1 MTVHADVV
9 IPTHDHA
16 LLLPLCVASVR
27 EQTIESLRIVI
38 IGDGVGDETREVVAA
53 LMLEDTRIEFHDLPK
68 SGRTGETH
76 RGPIVAAST
85 AQIVTYVGDDDLLFP
100 DHVETML
107 GLLEDADLAHPPAAL
122 LDPDGVVH
130 CAAYSLAEPGWRA
143 EALTGESLLSLT
155 GLAHTSDAYRRLPY
169 GWRETPPGVYTDQHM
184 VRQFL
189 ERDWC
194 RVASASRVTT
204 VHLAASL
211 RTHMTPQE
219 RRDELA
225 QVYEQIRQPGGW
237 ERHRCEALEAVRATG
252 SAMHLGLV
260 HANRRIAELE
270 SPQARLDP
278 RASFRPARW
287 RAALGRARA
296 GLARGRASR

>member
-16 LLLPLCVASVR
+16 QLLPLCVASVR

-38 IGDGVGDETREVVAA
+38 IGDGVQDETREVVAA
-53 LMLEDTRIEFHDLPK
+53 LMLEDPRIEFHDLPK
-68 SGRTGETH
+68 AGRTGEVH

-85 AQIVTYVGDDDLLFP
+85 AQIVTYLGDDDLLFP

-107 GLLEDADLAHPPAAL
+107 SLLEDADLAHPSASA

-169 GWRETPPGVYTDQHM
+169 GWRDTPSDVYTDQHM

-189 ERDWC
+189 EQDWC
-194 RVASASRVTT
+194 RVASASKVTT
-204 VHLAASL
+204 VHLAGTW
-211 RTHMTPQE
+211 RTHMTPKE

-225 QVYEQIRQPGGW
+225 RVYEQIRQPGGW
-237 ERHRCEALEAVRATG
+237 QRYRREALEAERTLG

-260 HANRRIAELE
+260 HANRQIAALE
-270 SPQARLDP
+270 PPEARLDP
-278 RASFRPARW
+278 HESFGQARW
-287 RAALGRARA
+287 RAVIGRARA
-296 GLARGRASR
+296 ALARVRASR